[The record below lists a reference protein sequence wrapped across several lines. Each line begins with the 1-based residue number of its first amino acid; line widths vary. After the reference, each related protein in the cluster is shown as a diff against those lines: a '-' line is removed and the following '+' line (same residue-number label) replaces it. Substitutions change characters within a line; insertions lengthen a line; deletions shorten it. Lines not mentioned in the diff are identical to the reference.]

1 MKKVKSGAAKRRE
14 AAAAREVI
22 TKYPKLTQF
31 LKPAVQA
38 DGESVAITETNND
51 VTANAENDSV
61 SCFGLSAEGDSNM
74 AICEC
79 IPTATTLP
87 LLFLSDDPSDWP
99 ENVSDAQRCDIVE
112 RGVKQ
117 IEIDFPHNQERRR
130 FSVTYYKRQMK
141 NGETIVRSWLVY
153 SMKSNKVFCFCCK
166 LFGIS
171 DSPFRQGTNTW
182 EGLSKKLNDH
192 ETGSTHLRCF
202 EQWMTLRKG
211 IMNQTTI
218 DEHQYKL
225 LQKERKFWRAVLE
238 RLLDITLF
246 LSARNLGF
254 RGSQE
259 VIGSK
264 NNGNFLG
271 LFELMAKYDSVLD
284 ELLRRIQKKETNEH
298 YLSNDTQNE
307 LIELLAKEIEA
318 ENLSKVKKAKYFSII
333 LDCTPDVSHKEQMSI
348 ILRSVVCIPGTGIN
362 ISENFFGYLKVDDT
376 TGKGLLDAFL
386 DQTKKWEL
394 NILDCRG
401 QSYDNGANMK
411 GKAKGVQARLLQMNP
426 KALYVPCANHSLNL
440 VIVDGAKSSNS
451 AITFF
456 GVLSRLYTLF
466 SSSPARWHILNSC
479 IPISVKPQS
488 DTRWESRINCVKPLR
503 YHLKEILE
511 ALEKL
516 EVYALEKRDGATATE
531 VCSLME
537 YMMTWPFI
545 LSIVIWYDVLYQ
557 INKSSKLLQS
567 STTSLDVLDSEI
579 KATYTFLQ
587 QYRETGFSD
596 AHMKASEIAE
606 VLDIAKIF
614 PEVRSRQKKMI
625 HSYECADEAHTIQ
638 LEQKFKV
645 DFFLPLLDMSMGS
658 VKERFEQVSS
668 ITELYDFLYRSENL
682 IQICKENSLSLYC
695 KNLQAKLGD
704 IDSDDLEM
712 ELKRFVIVVQ
722 EKEST
727 HMKSAHDFLNYIY
740 KEELQETYPNLAI
753 VLRIILTS
761 PVSVASAE
769 RSFSKLKLIKT
780 FHRSTMVDDR
790 LSSLAMLSIENDVA
804 RKLNYEEIINKFA
817 SMKVRHKSFL

>member
-1 MKKVKSGAAKRRE
+1 M
-14 AAAAREVI
+14 
-22 TKYPKLTQF
+22 
-31 LKPAVQA
+31 
-38 DGESVAITETNND
+38 
-51 VTANAENDSV
+51 
-61 SCFGLSAEGDSNM
+61 
-74 AICEC
+74 
-79 IPTATTLP
+79 
-87 LLFLSDDPSDWP
+87 
-99 ENVSDAQRCDIVE
+99 
-112 RGVKQ
+112 
-117 IEIDFPHNQERRR
+117 
-130 FSVTYYKRQMK
+130 
-141 NGETIVRSWLVY
+141 
-153 SMKSNKVFCFCCK
+153 
-166 LFGIS
+166 
-171 DSPFRQGTNTW
+171 
-182 EGLSKKLNDH
+182 
-192 ETGSTHLRCF
+192 
-202 EQWMTLRKG
+202 
-211 IMNQTTI
+211 
-218 DEHQYKL
+218 
-225 LQKERKFWRAVLE
+225 
-238 RLLDITLF
+238 
-246 LSARNLGF
+246 
-254 RGSQE
+254 
-259 VIGSK
+259 
-264 NNGNFLG
+264 
-271 LFELMAKYDSVLD
+271 
-284 ELLRRIQKKETNEH
+284 
-298 YLSNDTQNE
+298 
-307 LIELLAKEIEA
+307 
-318 ENLSKVKKAKYFSII
+318 
-333 LDCTPDVSHKEQMSI
+333 
-348 ILRSVVCIPGTGIN
+348 
-362 ISENFFGYLKVDDT
+362 
-376 TGKGLLDAFL
+376 
-386 DQTKKWEL
+386 
-394 NILDCRG
+394 
-401 QSYDNGANMK
+401 
-411 GKAKGVQARLLQMNP
+411 
-426 KALYVPCANHSLNL
+426 
-440 VIVDGAKSSNS
+440 
-451 AITFF
+451 
-456 GVLSRLYTLF
+456 YTLF
-466 SSSPARWHILNSC
+466 SSSPARWHILKSC

-761 PVSVASAE
+761 PVTVASAE

-780 FHRSTMVDDR
+780 FHRSVYLILLLYT
-790 LSSLAMLSIENDVA
+790 
-804 RKLNYEEIINKFA
+804 
-817 SMKVRHKSFL
+817 